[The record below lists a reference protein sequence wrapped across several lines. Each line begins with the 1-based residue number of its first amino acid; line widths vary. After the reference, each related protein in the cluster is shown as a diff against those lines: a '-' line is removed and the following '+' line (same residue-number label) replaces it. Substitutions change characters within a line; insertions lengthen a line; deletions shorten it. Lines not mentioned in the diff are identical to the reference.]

1 MLTTVAL
8 TGSDQ
13 AVGGAGSVYRGFSVR
28 ETGGVAAATMKI
40 YNGASATGT
49 LLDTVSLNPGESRS
63 EYYPEGIS
71 AQKGIYVDVGGTG
84 TIEGSVR
91 VI

>member
-1 MLTTVAL
+1 MLCAVTL
-8 TGSDQ
+8 TGADQ
-13 AVGGAGSVYRGFSVR
+13 AVAGVDSIYGGFSVR

-40 YNGASATGT
+40 YNGASAAGT
-49 LLDTVSLNPGESRS
+49 LLETVALNPGESRS
-63 EYYPEGIS
+63 EYYPEGVS
-71 AQKGIYVDVGGTG
+71 AQKGIYVDVSGSG